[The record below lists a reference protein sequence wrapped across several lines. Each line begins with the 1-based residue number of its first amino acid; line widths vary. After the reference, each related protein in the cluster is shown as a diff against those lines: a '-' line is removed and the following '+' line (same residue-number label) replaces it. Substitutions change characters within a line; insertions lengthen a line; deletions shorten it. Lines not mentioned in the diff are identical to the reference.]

1 VKAAE
6 LNLYCR
12 RGEDLLQP
20 LAFAYRDPET
30 GDLTEY
36 DYSDCDFALVV
47 ESEREGADIVVASVD
62 NGGILKEQEWT
73 TLIPG
78 IEEAVTFKDAI
89 LIHITNAIT
98 DTIPADEYQLTLIRT
113 CGSIVDKSILGT
125 LTVEVGGAIDEVGG
139 DE

>member
-1 VKAAE
+1 MKAAE

-98 DTIPADEYQLTLIRT
+98 DTIPADEYPLTLIRT
-113 CGSIVDKSILGT
+113 CGEIVDKSILGT
-125 LTVEVGGAIDEVGG
+125 LTVEKGGKADG
-139 DE
+139 

>member
-6 LNLYCR
+6 LNMYCR

-20 LAFAYRDPET
+20 LAFAYRDTET

-36 DYSDCDFALVV
+36 DYSDCDFSLVV
-47 ESEREGADIVVASVD
+47 ESEREGTDIVVASVD
-62 NGGILKEQEWT
+62 NGGILRAQEWT
-73 TLIPG
+73 TIIPG
-78 IEEAVTFKDAI
+78 VEDAVTFKDAI

-98 DTIPADEYQLTLIRT
+98 DTIPAGEYPLTLIRT

-125 LTVEVGGAIDEVGG
+125 LLVEKGGKTDG
-139 DE
+139 

>member
-1 VKAAE
+1 MKAAE
-6 LNLYCR
+6 MNLYCR
-12 RGEDLLQP
+12 RGEDLIQP
-20 LAFAYRDPET
+20 LAFAFVDPET

-98 DTIPADEYQLTLIRT
+98 DTIEAGEYPLTLIRT
-113 CGSIVDKSILGT
+113 CGSIVDKSVLGT
-125 LTVEVGGAIDEVGG
+125 LTVEKGGKADG
-139 DE
+139 